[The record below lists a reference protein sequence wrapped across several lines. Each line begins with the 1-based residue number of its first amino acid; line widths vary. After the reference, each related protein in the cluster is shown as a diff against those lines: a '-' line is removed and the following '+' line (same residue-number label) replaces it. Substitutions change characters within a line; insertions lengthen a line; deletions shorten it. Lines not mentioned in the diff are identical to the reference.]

1 MRQKQL
7 PQTPVD
13 KFLETIDPK
22 EIADSDVCQTV
33 EILLNLVEK
42 LKSEVKELQQ
52 NSQLRSQNGLCPAA
66 LTEVKQAL
74 YLVLRLSL
82 CTTPNFKSAVCD
94 ENQKLQTFNFPLG
107 DNRFS
112 RV

>member
-13 KFLETIDPK
+13 KFLQTIDPK
-22 EIADSDVCQTV
+22 EIADSYVRQTV

-42 LKSEVKELQQ
+42 LKSEVKDLH
-52 NSQLRSQNGLCPAA
+52 
-66 LTEVKQAL
+66 
-74 YLVLRLSL
+74 
-82 CTTPNFKSAVCD
+82 D

-107 DNRFS
+107 DNHFY